1 MVDKI
6 WLESYQEGVPAD
18 IDLHEFASLKDLLEK
33 TCRKFGASPAFANM
47 GVTLTY
53 TDLERSSRSFG
64 AYLQKVAGLAKGDRV
79 AVMLPNLL
87 QYPVALFGILR
98 AGMVAVSVNPLFKP
112 RELEH
117 ELRDSGAKAI
127 VILENFAKTL
137 EKVVPTTPV
146 DTIITTEIGDLFPF
160 PKSKLV
166 NFAVKHIKKMVPRWN
181 IPNTVSFN
189 AVLETGKA
197 ETLDDVELNHED
209 IAFLQYTGGT
219 TGIAKG
225 AVLTHGNMVA
235 NLQQASAWTAPL
247 LEDGKEVVVTA
258 LPLYHIFAL
267 TVNCLLFTKH
277 GGLNL
282 LITNPR
288 DFSHFV
294 KELKKVKF
302 TCITAVNTLFH
313 SLLNTPGFDQV
324 DFSGLKLSV
333 GAGMQVQRAVAE
345 AWQAVTDGPITEAY
359 GLTETSPGVCINP
372 LYNTAFTGSIGL
384 PISSTEVSIQT
395 DEGELLSLGE
405 VGEICV
411 RGPQVMRGYWN
422 HPEETEKAISREGW
436 FRSGDMGRMDEKG
449 YVYVEDRKKD
459 MVLVS
464 GFNVYPNE
472 VEGVV
477 VAHDGIL
484 EAAVIGIPDARCGE
498 AVKLFAVKRDPNL
511 TKEQLIE
518 HCKKYLAAY
527 KIPKHV
533 EFRDFLP
540 KTNVG
545 KVLRRALREEETT
558 SSKRL

>member
-1 MVDKI
+1 
-6 WLESYQEGVPAD
+6 
-18 IDLHEFASLKDLLEK
+18 
-33 TCRKFGASPAFANM
+33 
-47 GVTLTY
+47 
-53 TDLERSSRSFG
+53 
-64 AYLQKVAGLAKGDRV
+64 
-79 AVMLPNLL
+79 
-87 QYPVALFGILR
+87 
-98 AGMVAVSVNPLFKP
+98 
-112 RELEH
+112 
-117 ELRDSGAKAI
+117 
-127 VILENFAKTL
+127 
-137 EKVVPTTPV
+137 
-146 DTIITTEIGDLFPF
+146 
-160 PKSKLV
+160 
-166 NFAVKHIKKMVPRWN
+166 
-181 IPNTVSFN
+181 
-189 AVLETGKA
+189 
-197 ETLDDVELNHED
+197 
-209 IAFLQYTGGT
+209 
-219 TGIAKG
+219 
-225 AVLTHGNMVA
+225 
-235 NLQQASAWTAPL
+235 
-247 LEDGKEVVVTA
+247 
-258 LPLYHIFAL
+258 
-267 TVNCLLFTKH
+267 
-277 GGLNL
+277 
-282 LITNPR
+282 
-288 DFSHFV
+288 
-294 KELKKVKF
+294 
-302 TCITAVNTLFH
+302 
-313 SLLNTPGFDQV
+313 LLNTPGFDQV

>member
-1 MVDKI
+1 MDKI
-6 WLESYQEGVPAD
+6 WLEAYQEGVPAEID
-18 IDLHEFASLKDLLEK
+18 IHEFSSLKDLFEK
-33 TCRKFGASPAFANM
+33 TCSKFGASPAFANM

-53 TDLERSSRSFG
+53 ADLEQHSRSFG
-64 AYLQKVAGLAKGDRV
+64 AYLQKGAGLAKGDRV
-79 AVMLPNLL
+79 AIMLPNLL
-87 QYPVALFGILR
+87 QYPVVLFGILR
-98 AGMVAVSVNPLFKP
+98 TGLVAVNVNPLFKP

-137 EKVVPTTPV
+137 EEVVTTTPV
-146 DTIITTEIGDLFPF
+146 ETIITTEIGDLFPF

-166 NFAVKHIKKMVPRWN
+166 NFAVKHIKKMVPRWS
-181 IPNTVSFN
+181 IPNSVSFN
-189 AVLETGKA
+189 SVLETGKA
-197 ETLDDVELNHED
+197 IKPDDVELNHED
-209 IAFLQYTGGT
+209 VAFLQYTGGT
-219 TGIAKG
+219 TGVAKG

-267 TVNCLLFTKH
+267 TINCLLFTKH

-288 DFSHFV
+288 DFPHFV

-302 TCITAVNTLFH
+302 TCITAVNTLFNA
-313 SLLNTPGFDQV
+313 LLNTPGFDKV
-324 DFSGLKLSV
+324 DFSGLKLSL
-333 GAGMQVQRAVAE
+333 GAGMQVQQAVAK
-345 AWQAVTDGPITEAY
+345 AWQAATGGPIIEAY

-372 LYNTAFTGSIGL
+372 LYNTTFTGSIGL

-395 DEGELLSLGE
+395 DEGESLPLGE

-422 HPEETEKAISREGW
+422 HPQETEKAISEEGW
-436 FRSGDMGRMDEKG
+436 FRSGDLGRMDERG

-472 VEGVV
+472 VEDVV

-484 EAAVIGIPDARCGE
+484 EAAVIGVPDARCGE
-498 AVKLFAVKRDPNL
+498 AVKLFVVKRDPNL
-511 TKEQLIE
+511 TKEQLIG

-533 EFRDFLP
+533 EFRDHLP

-545 KVLRRALREEETT
+545 KVLRRALREEEMAA
-558 SSKRL
+558 KAEP